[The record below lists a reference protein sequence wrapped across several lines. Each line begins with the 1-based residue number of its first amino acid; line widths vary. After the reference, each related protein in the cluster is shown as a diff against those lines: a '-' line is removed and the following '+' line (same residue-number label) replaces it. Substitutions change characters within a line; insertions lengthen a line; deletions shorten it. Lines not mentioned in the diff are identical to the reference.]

1 MIEHRYVATNG
12 IHLHVLLDGPEDGPL
27 LIFLHGFPEYGRC
40 WEGQL
45 PFFAARG
52 YRVWAPDQRGY
63 NLSEKPRGIAPYN
76 RDTIAA
82 DTIGLIR
89 ASGRE
94 QAYVVGH
101 DWGGVVAWWLGIKYP
116 QRVARLA
123 ILNAP
128 HPTAISRR
136 MRTSREQRMRSL
148 YAAFFQLPWLPEV
161 VIRAANWRALAETLV
176 RSSRPGT
183 FNAADLERY
192 RAAWAR
198 PGAMTAMLNW
208 YRAATR
214 VPTER
219 LPSMRV
225 TVPTLV
231 LWGARDQFLG
241 RELATDSMPFCD
253 DGRVVFLEEAT
264 HWVQHEEAAR
274 VNELVDSFFASGLT
288 S

>member
-27 LIFLHGFPEYGRC
+27 LIFLHGFPEYWRC

-45 PFFAARG
+45 PFFSARG

-76 RDTIAA
+76 RDTLAA
-82 DTIGLIR
+82 DTVGLIR
-89 ASGRE
+89 SAGRE
-94 QAYVVGH
+94 RAYVVGH

-116 QRVARLA
+116 QHVARLA

-128 HPTAISRR
+128 HPTAISRL

-183 FNAADLERY
+183 FSAADLERY
-192 RAAWAR
+192 REAWAR

-208 YRAATR
+208 YRAAAR

-219 LPSMRV
+219 LPNMRL
-225 TVPTLV
+225 TVPTLI

-241 RELATDSMPFCD
+241 RELATDSVPFCD

-264 HWVQHEEAAR
+264 HWVQHEEATR
-274 VNELVDSFFASGLT
+274 VNELVGSFFASGLT